1 MASPAQFVREV
12 KQEAS
17 RVTWPKRKEVGMM
30 AVMVLII
37 VSLFVLFFAAVDL
50 GVSSAISWLLGVK

>member
-30 AVMVLII
+30 GVMVLI
-37 VSLFVLFFAAVDL
+37 VVALFVLFFAAVDL
-50 GVSSAISWLLGVK
+50 GVSSSISWLLGVK